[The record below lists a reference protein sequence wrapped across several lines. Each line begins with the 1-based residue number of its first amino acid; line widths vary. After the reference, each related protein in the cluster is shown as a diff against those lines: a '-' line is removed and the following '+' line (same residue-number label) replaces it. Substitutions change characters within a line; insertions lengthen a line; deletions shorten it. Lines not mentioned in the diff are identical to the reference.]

1 VTRGLEVSPQRAQ
14 ELIDEVTHVVARAAA
29 ETLAIPFSSVS
40 QRIKTDLTPVT
51 AADEASEAIILEGV
65 SRLLPGV
72 PVIAEE
78 SVGRNPPTCI
88 EPSFVIVDPL
98 DGTKEFLAGRDEF
111 TVNVGIVT
119 NGVPI
124 AGVIA
129 APAQGLLWRGVA
141 GGRAERL
148 SLRFVSGRAEAHGGV
163 FVHTRPAAGR
173 VTIATSRSHLDEQTE
188 EFLARMPVGKR
199 YLCGSSIKFC
209 QLAQG
214 DADIYPRLSPTR
226 EWDIA
231 AGYAILLAAGGAVT
245 APDRGGL
252 RFGNFSE
259 RFLIPGFVAWGDP
272 ALAARQSNDL

>member
-1 VTRGLEVSPQRAQ
+1 MTRGLEVSPQRAQ
-14 ELIDEVTHVVARAAA
+14 ELIDELTHIVARAAA

-40 QRIKTDLTPVT
+40 QSIKADLTPVT
-51 AADEASEAIILEGV
+51 AADEASETVIVEGV

-78 SVGRNPPTCI
+78 SVGRNPPASI

-148 SLRFVSGRAEAHGGV
+148 SLRFASGRAEAHGGA
-163 FVHTRPAAGR
+163 FVHTRPAPGR
-173 VTIATSRSHLDEQTE
+173 VTVATSRSHLDEQTE
-188 EFLARMPVGKR
+188 DFLARMPVGKR
-199 YLCGSSIKFC
+199 YRCGSSIKFC

-231 AGYAILLAAGGAVT
+231 AGFAILLAAGGAIT
-245 APDRGGL
+245 APDGGEL
-252 RFGNFSE
+252 RFGRVTE
-259 RFLIPGFVAWGDP
+259 RFLIPGFIAWGDP
-272 ALAARQSNDL
+272 AFAAAAKR

>member
-1 VTRGLEVSPQRAQ
+1 VTRGFEVSPQRAQ
-14 ELIDEVTHVVARAAA
+14 ELIDELTHIVARAAA

-51 AADEASEAIILEGV
+51 AADEASEAVILEGV
-65 SRLLPGV
+65 SRLLPGI

-78 SVGRNPPTCI
+78 SVGRNPPASV

-119 NGVPI
+119 RGVPI
-124 AGVIA
+124 AGIIA

-141 GGRAERL
+141 GGKAERL
-148 SLRFVSGRAEAHGGV
+148 SLRFASGRAEAHGGT
-163 FVHTRPAAGR
+163 FVHTRPAPGR

-188 EFLARMPVGKR
+188 DFLARMPVGKR

-231 AGYAILLAAGGAVT
+231 AGFAILLAAGGAVT
-245 APDRGGL
+245 APDGGEL
-252 RFGNFSE
+252 RFGRVSG
-259 RFLIPGFVAWGDP
+259 RFLIPGFIAWGDP
-272 ALAARQSNDL
+272 AFAAAAKR